1 MRLVDAVAAP
11 LFGQGGAAGVVAV
24 FEGMPRF
31 VGAACAQVDAEH
43 RLDIERRAPG
53 HELVRAELVGLGRI
67 PSSQW

>member
-43 RLDIERRAPG
+43 RLDIEYKN
-53 HELVRAELVGLGRI
+53 AEQAAIQGRDLEVAVYGQVG
-67 PSSQW
+67 